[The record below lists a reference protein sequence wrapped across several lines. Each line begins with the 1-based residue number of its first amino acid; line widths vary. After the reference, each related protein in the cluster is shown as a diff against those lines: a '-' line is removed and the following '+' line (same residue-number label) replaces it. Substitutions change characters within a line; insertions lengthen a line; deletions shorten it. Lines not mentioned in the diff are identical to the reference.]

1 MLSWIFL
8 VLAASLLLSTVN
20 ALAPT
25 RRNKVLFLPSFF
37 TSWLANELAGWWIF
51 WQVVA
56 VLAFVRWGD
65 AGSWPARIAVAMLVV
80 NWVLLVVLIVRGR
93 SSAVTMREALVDLVG
108 DEPGPRIP
116 RWQVWMPL
124 LAKRRGVKRTKDVE
138 YSRAGGRV
146 LRLDVYE
153 PSAQPAPGERRRAIV
168 QIHGGAW
175 VIGDKREQGIP
186 LLTHLAANGW
196 VGFNV
201 NYRLSPFATWP
212 EHLVDCKRAIAWVR
226 EHAEEYGIDP
236 DFIAVT
242 GGSAGGHLT
251 AEVALTAGRPELQ
264 PGFEQADTSVQ
275 AAVPFYGV
283 YDFTD
288 RNRAQMP
295 GFVSM
300 FIEPWVMK
308 RFLADDPEAF
318 AQASPLD
325 QVHAEAPPFLVVHG
339 DRDTLAPL
347 EDARRFVADLRDVS
361 HAPVVYAELRGAQ
374 HAFDIFLSPRTA
386 PVIEGVERFL
396 WAVHRDWAA
405 GHGDAGE
412 GIVDDGTVVSEPDG
426 EADVAE
432 AAPADDAS
440 GRDRSVSTGPR

>member
-1 MLSWIFL
+1 MLGWIFL
-8 VLAASLLLSTVN
+8 VLVAALFLSTVN

-25 RRNKVLFLPSFF
+25 KRNRVLFLPSFF

-56 VLAFVRWGD
+56 AEAYLAWGD
-65 AGSWPARIAVAMLVV
+65 PDSWPARIALGLLVL
-80 NWVLLVVLIVRGR
+80 NWILLVVLILRGR
-93 SSAVTMREALVDLVG
+93 SSAVTMREALVDIVG

-116 RWQVWMPL
+116 RWNVWLPL
-124 LAKRRGVKRTKDVE
+124 VMKRKGVKRTTNVE
-138 YSRAGGRV
+138 FSRAGGRH
-146 LRLDVYE
+146 LKLDVYE
-153 PSAQPAPGERRRAIV
+153 PRAERAPGERRRAIV
-168 QIHGGAW
+168 QIHGGGW

-212 EHLVDCKRAIAWVR
+212 DHLVDCKRAIAWVR
-226 EHAEEYGIDP
+226 EHADEYGIDP

-251 AEVALTAGRPELQ
+251 AEVALTANRPELQ

-288 RNRAQMP
+288 RNRSQVP

-308 RFLADDPEAF
+308 AFLEDEPEAF

-325 QVHAEAPPFLVVHG
+325 QVHADAPPFLVIHG
-339 DRDTLAPL
+339 DKDTLAPL
-347 EDARRFVADLRDVS
+347 ADAQQFVAELREASD
-361 HAPVVYAELRGAQ
+361 APVVYAELHGAQ

-405 GHGDAGE
+405 GHDDAGE
-412 GIVDDGTVVSEPDG
+412 GILDDETVV
-426 EADVAE
+426 
-432 AAPADDAS
+432 AAPTS
-440 GRDRSVSTGPR
+440 GVAVGGA